1 MFDVAIIGGGP
12 AGLSAA
18 VTASVR
24 NKKVAIFDSSNFS
37 PHLRK
42 AWIVHNYLGL
52 ANITGE
58 ELMNKFVEHAM
69 SFKPEV
75 IKSKVIGIT
84 EGDGFFT
91 IGTAGDIYQAKT
103 IILSVGTSHSETMN
117 GERDFLGK
125 GVSYCATCDGYFYK
139 GKVVAAVSTI
149 PSALEE
155 VEYLAEICSEVK
167 FLPLYKLTEVP
178 KHSNITVIS
187 DKPTGITGTDR
198 VTGLSTTGEYQ
209 PVQGVFIFRETDPIE
224 NLLPDL
230 QLRGKSILVDEQMS
244 TNIAGLFAAGDCTG
258 QPYQISRATGQ
269 GLVAAIGAV
278 SYLAKNF
285 K

>member
-24 NKKVAIFDSSNFS
+24 NKKVAIFDSSDFS

-42 AWIVHNYLGL
+42 ASKVYNYLGL
-52 ANITGE
+52 PDISGE
-58 ELMNKFVEHAM
+58 ELMNKFVAHAM
-69 SFKPEV
+69 SFTPEV
-75 IKSKVIGIT
+75 IKNKVIGIT
-84 EGDGFFT
+84 QGEESFT
-91 IGTAGDIYQAKT
+91 IGTAGDIYEAKT
-103 IILSVGTSHSETMN
+103 IILAMGVSHSDTMN

-139 GKVVAAVSTI
+139 GKVVAAVSTV

-155 VEYLAEICSEVK
+155 VEYLAELCSEVK
-167 FLPLYKLTEVP
+167 FLPLYKLTQVP
-178 KHSNITVIS
+178 KHSNITVVS
-187 DKPTGITGTDR
+187 DKPTGITGTER
-198 VTGLSTTGEYQ
+198 VTGLSTTGEYL

-244 TNIAGLFAAGDCTG
+244 TNVDGIFAAGDCTG

-269 GLVAAIGAV
+269 GLTAAWSAV
-278 SYLAKNF
+278 SYLAK
-285 K
+285 KAK